1 MSKKKDADEA
11 EVKGKGGGKMKL
23 LIGAVV
29 LIGLGAGGAYGAV
42 AMGYLGP
49 QHEAESGPDVPRLVA
64 KGEEDPYAVA
74 GDGKDA
80 VAAVHGEG
88 GSEYRTA
95 YYSFEEGFTSNL
107 KDSPGLVQVSLAA
120 STRHDGRVI
129 QWLEMHELAV
139 RSAILVE
146 LANTV
151 EDDVYTVAGKQRM
164 QERLTDAINAVLEEQ
179 EGFGGVEAVH
189 FRTFLVQ

>member
-1 MSKKKDADEA
+1 MSKKKETDDAED
-11 EVKGKGGGKMKL
+11 KGKGGGKMKL
-23 LIGAVV
+23 IIGAVL
-29 LIGLGAGGAYGAV
+29 LIGMGAGGAYGAV

-49 QHEAESGPDVPRLVA
+49 RHEGESGPDVPQLVS
-64 KGEEDPYAVA
+64 KGEVDPYAV
-74 GDGKDA
+74 GGETEGEG
-80 VAAVHGEG
+80 AAVHGEG
-88 GSEYRTA
+88 GSEYRTV

-151 EDDVYTVAGKQRM
+151 EDDVYTVEGKQRM
-164 QERLTDAINAVLEEQ
+164 QERLTQAINAVLEEQ
-179 EGFGGVEAVH
+179 EGFGGVENVH